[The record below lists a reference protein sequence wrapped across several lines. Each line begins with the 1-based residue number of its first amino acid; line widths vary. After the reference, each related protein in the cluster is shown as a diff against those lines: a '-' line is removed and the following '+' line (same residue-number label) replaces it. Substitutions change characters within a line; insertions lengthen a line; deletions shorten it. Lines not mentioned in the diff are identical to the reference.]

1 MSRSAVCLSFSSLL
15 AACSLV
21 TGPNDTDRL
30 SDARARWD
38 RVGPHNYDYDVRW
51 DCFCGGL
58 VGRWVEVSV
67 RGDVVIQAR
76 YADTGLDVEPQFY
89 PDIPTIPGL
98 FDQVATIIEED
109 PDRLE
114 VRYDADDGHPIMLT
128 VDRITN
134 AVDDEYSF
142 QSRNLLAIPVLL
154 QSAR

>member
-1 MSRSAVCLSFSSLL
+1 MFRAAVCLAFSSLL

-21 TGPNDTDRL
+21 TGPNDTEQL
-30 SDARARWD
+30 ADARARWA
-38 RVGPHNYDYDVRW
+38 RVGPDNYDYDVRW

-67 RGDVVIQAR
+67 RDNVVIQAR

-89 PDIPTIPGL
+89 SEIPTIPGL

-114 VRYDADDGHPIMLT
+114 VEYDPGDGRPVMLA
-128 VDRITN
+128 VDRIYN

-142 QSRNLLAIPVLL
+142 QSRNLQAIPVLL
-154 QSAR
+154 KRAR